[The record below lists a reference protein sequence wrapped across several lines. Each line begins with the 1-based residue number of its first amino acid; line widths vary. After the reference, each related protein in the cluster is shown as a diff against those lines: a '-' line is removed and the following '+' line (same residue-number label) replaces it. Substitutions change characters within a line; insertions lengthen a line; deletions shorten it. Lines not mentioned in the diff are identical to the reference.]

1 MIYSPTIFVSPVLRK
16 GKEKGLEKSMLS
28 RSDAELIKKTIE
40 TYGKI
45 VSIDE
50 LLAIFQTRYDKPSA
64 HGRIQIL
71 CKNGWL
77 VRIKQG
83 LYFIHD
89 SIFGQLQGDL
99 PLLAISHC
107 LFEDS
112 YVSLSHALHYHK
124 LVDQVPDTITSISD
138 QISKKFTFQSYI
150 FKITKVKPDIYFGYH
165 TISQQNR
172 TIQIADA
179 EKALLDYLYV
189 DTNFTTP
196 ELFFEPVKDH
206 REAIDFEKFQEYALR
221 FTEVVRRKSGFLLD
235 HLDINTKHLHAS
247 VKHSQGHTK
256 LTKDSTQFNAKWRV
270 YYDPIL
276 FQ

>member
-1 MIYSPTIFVSPVLRK
+1 
-16 GKEKGLEKSMLS
+16 MLS

-50 LLAIFQTRYDKPSA
+50 LLAILQSKYDKPSA

-77 VRIKQG
+77 LRIKQG
-83 LYFIHD
+83 LYLIHD
-89 SIFGQLQGDL
+89 SIFEPLQGDL

-107 LFEDS
+107 LLEDS
-112 YVSLSHALHYHK
+112 YVSLAHALHYYK
-124 LVDQVPDTITSISD
+124 LVDQVPDTISSISD
-138 QISKKFTFQSYI
+138 QISKKFTFQTYT
-150 FKITKVKPDIYFGYH
+150 FKITKVKPDIFFGYH
-165 TISQQNR
+165 TIPQQKR
-172 TIQIADA
+172 TIRIAEP

-196 ELFFEPVKDH
+196 ELFFEPVKKH
-206 REAIDFEKFQEYALR
+206 QEAIDFDKFQQYALR

-256 LTKDSTQFNAKWRV
+256 FTKESTKFNAKWRV
-270 YYDPIL
+270 YFDPKL